1 MTLLTPILII
11 LVVAVLVGVVW
22 LFSPAAAL
30 QAAISVGVIAC
41 MGISTGILGELLPRR
56 WFNWDK
62 FPFKTYA
69 WEDGGKLYERLKIR
83 RWKDKMPDKS
93 RWGGHI
99 YAKTIRGQNDPE
111 NVTRLLQETCVAE
124 LIHWLLLVISPAV
137 LLFAHGPMAVLV
149 AALYGLSNFPFI
161 MIQRYNRPR
170 LRALLKR
177 CKRKEPELV

>member
-1 MTLLTPILII
+1 MKEDCKDYAESTQNCIVKLKEQIAELRSAQEW
-11 LVVAVLVGVVW
+11 V
-22 LFSPAAAL
+22 
-30 QAAISVGVIAC
+30 SV
-41 MGISTGILGELLPRR
+41 
-56 WFNWDK
+56 
-62 FPFKTYA
+62 
-69 WEDGGKLYERLKIR
+69 
-83 RWKDKMPDKS
+83 KDKMPDKS

-170 LRALLKR
+170 LRTLLKR